1 MKVMKLVV
9 FAVLAICVAS
19 CGGKKG
25 SNDSEQ
31 IIVKPIETTVSG
43 DMEGCFTVVDKEYKT
58 TGAWANGIITVEL
71 ERTDQ
76 ELPFELNGRELLP
89 FSTSDA
95 SANVQVGFG
104 IEFLDADGNI
114 VDKVSADGSGISES
128 YDSEEAVALCKLKPG
143 EKGTIRFTVN
153 SEAKDAVCFRITTA
167 YEENEGSDEE
177 TSEGIES
184 SISDDDDYQGSNLSS
199 ESGSEDWDALLDS
212 YDSFVTK
219 YISFMKKAAKGDA
232 SAMAE
237 YPSLMEKVQEYSNR
251 ISGAQG
257 EMSAS
262 QWARYMKIT
271 SKMTTAVQNM
281 Q

>member
-89 FSTSDA
+89 FSTSNA

-128 YDSEEAVALCKLKPG
+128 YDSEECTFLK
-143 EKGTIRFTVN
+143 
-153 SEAKDAVCFRITTA
+153 
-167 YEENEGSDEE
+167 
-177 TSEGIES
+177 
-184 SISDDDDYQGSNLSS
+184 
-199 ESGSEDWDALLDS
+199 
-212 YDSFVTK
+212 
-219 YISFMKKAAKGDA
+219 
-232 SAMAE
+232 
-237 YPSLMEKVQEYSNR
+237 KVEW
-251 ISGAQG
+251 ILH
-257 EMSAS
+257 
-262 QWARYMKIT
+262 
-271 SKMTTAVQNM
+271 
-281 Q
+281 

>member
-89 FSTSDA
+89 FRHLMHL
-95 SANVQVGFG
+95 QMY
-104 IEFLDADGNI
+104 
-114 VDKVSADGSGISES
+114 K
-128 YDSEEAVALCKLKPG
+128 
-143 EKGTIRFTVN
+143 
-153 SEAKDAVCFRITTA
+153 
-167 YEENEGSDEE
+167 
-177 TSEGIES
+177 
-184 SISDDDDYQGSNLSS
+184 
-199 ESGSEDWDALLDS
+199 WDLVLN
-212 YDSFVTK
+212 
-219 YISFMKKAAKGDA
+219 
-232 SAMAE
+232 
-237 YPSLMEKVQEYSNR
+237 SLMQTG
-251 ISGAQG
+251 I
-257 EMSAS
+257 
-262 QWARYMKIT
+262 
-271 SKMTTAVQNM
+271 
-281 Q
+281 